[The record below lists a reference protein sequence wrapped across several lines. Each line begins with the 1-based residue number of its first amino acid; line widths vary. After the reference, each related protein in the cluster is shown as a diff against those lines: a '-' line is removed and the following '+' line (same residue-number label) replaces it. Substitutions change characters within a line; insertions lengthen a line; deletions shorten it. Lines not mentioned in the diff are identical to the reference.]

1 MLHYGNVG
9 EDRPA
14 RAAPLVA
21 VSLAEEEAVASVQEV
36 QDMGSGKG
44 EENVVQNR
52 ARW

>member
-9 EDRPA
+9 EDTLA

-21 VSLAEEEAVASVQEV
+21 VSLAGEKEVASVQEV
-36 QDMGSGKG
+36 QDMGSGEG
-44 EENVVQNR
+44 DENVVQNR